1 MLRVTNL
8 NNFTNDPVCYIFMES
23 SLNMQFDGHG
33 LNIMYYMSHM
43 LHITNI
49 KLETILPNTPC
60 VIYFWKAHISL
71 ILVKT
76 NSDPKSIII
85 QSQYLIIMT

>member
-1 MLRVTNL
+1 MLPNTQCVIYLWKDHAKSSSMVMIKNIACGIHYMLHVTNL

-23 SLNMQFDGHG
+23 SLNMQFNGHG

-49 KLETILPNTPC
+49 KLETILPNT
-60 VIYFWKAHISL
+60 
-71 ILVKT
+71 
-76 NSDPKSIII
+76 
-85 QSQYLIIMT
+85 Q